1 MHISVN
7 DIPHKRSLHFVI
19 SETAM
24 IPGQNPLMIGRASI
38 ERKIKQLELAGL
50 KDVRPQTLKVF
61 SKFFSVS
68 FIINF
73 FKYLFFFK

>member
-1 MHISVN
+1 M
-7 DIPHKRSLHFVI
+7 I

-24 IPGQNPLMIGRASI
+24 VPGQNPLMIGRASI

-68 FIINF
+68 FVNDYFKYKF
-73 FKYLFFFK
+73 FKLIIYCLSA